1 MKTRKPQGYGHTS
14 LILLTLRAVRIKK
27 KEMSGEAHSLKILSF
42 EMWEMSCS
50 PFLLE
55 QLWILEM
62 VPRGKVKEEP
72 SHNAHFKLS

>member
-55 QLWILEM
+55 QL
-62 VPRGKVKEEP
+62 
-72 SHNAHFKLS
+72 